1 MTSGLLDLPW
11 WGLIIATVVMAHI
24 TVMAVTLYLHRDQTH
39 RGIDLHPVISHF
51 YRFWLWLT
59 SGMVTKEWVAVH
71 RKHHARCETEDDP
84 HSPQMVGLSKVLFQG
99 AELYQDEAAKQET
112 LDKYGRGTPD
122 DWLEREIYTGR
133 SYYGVFIMLF
143 TDVILFGPI
152 GLTIYAIQM
161 ITIPVLAA
169 GIVNGVG
176 HYWGYR
182 SFECKDAATNVV
194 PWGIVLGGEEL
205 HNNHH
210 AFPSSAKFSLRSFEF
225 DIGWLYIKIFHVLGL
240 VKIRRVAPA
249 PVMETGR
256 SYIDLEAVKAI
267 VINRLHVLRAYSSG
281 VMLPVMRKELNAA
294 GGRVR
299 RLLTRDLCLL
309 DDKAQEN
316 LGEILNQSNALRTVY
331 EFRQGLQRLWEG
343 HTVSNDRLVQ
353 QFKDWCSRA
362 EETGIEALQRF
373 AAELRR
379 YRLQSR
385 LN

>member
-225 DIGWLYIKIFHVLGL
+225 DVGWLYIKIFLALGL

-249 PVMETGR
+249 PVMETER
-256 SYIDLEAVKAI
+256 PYIDLDAVKAI

-353 QFKDWCSRA
+353 QFKDWCGRA

>member
-225 DIGWLYIKIFHVLGL
+225 DVGWLYIKIFLALGL

-249 PVMETGR
+249 PVMETER
-256 SYIDLEAVKAI
+256 PYIDLDAVKAI